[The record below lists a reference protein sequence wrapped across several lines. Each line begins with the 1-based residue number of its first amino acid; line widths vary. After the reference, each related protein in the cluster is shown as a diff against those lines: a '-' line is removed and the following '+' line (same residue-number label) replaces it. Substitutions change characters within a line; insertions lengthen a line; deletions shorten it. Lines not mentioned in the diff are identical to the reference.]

1 MKITQI
7 ELIHLDVPFTPHTNH
22 HMQYWLPHWRISQ
35 LCKITLENGVVG
47 WGETIPNYTWAK
59 VPDKIA
65 ERVVGREA
73 ADLLWEDALGAGV
86 QMALFD
92 AVGKLLNVPAY
103 RLLGNK
109 KVREWCPISWWAM
122 DMPPH
127 DWAQQCVAAVRQ
139 GYMSAKLK
147 ARTWYDLHAALQAIF
162 KVVPEQF
169 ILDLDFNATLDN
181 SANAVKF
188 LSTLTQYSQVAMFES
203 PIPQEDVAGN
213 VQIRQRINRP
223 VAMHYGNPPI
233 MTTLQADVAD
243 GFVLCAGAAD
253 LLKQAHICEEANK
266 PFWLQLVGTGVTTA
280 WAAHFG
286 AVLLQ
291 AKWPAITC
299 MNIWESQLLAEP
311 IQIQSGFM
319 RVPEKPGLGIE
330 IDQAAVEKYRVDYT
344 WVNPPKHVYRYARAN
359 GEITYYGCGKQ
370 ELHRIYPDDAQPIC
384 EPGSSLDVV
393 ADDNSA
399 EFAEL
404 HAAVQNG
411 QVLRRH
417 ERALPPAT
425 VITTEHIPTN
435 KAEILA
441 AMEANWTALQTF
453 LQVLTPE
460 QLAVL
465 DPNGWTIKDHLA
477 HLVDWEIGV
486 VALLTGRSRW
496 AAMGINET
504 TGHANEIDALNTILH
519 EQAKT
524 KSVSQVLAELATTH
538 QELLTVL
545 TGLSDADLYR
555 PYNDYAGNEPLSN
568 GSQAVIYH
576 IVNNSSE
583 HYAEHLPWIRSFIK
597 ATTD

>member
-7 ELIHLDVPFTPHTNH
+7 ELLHLDVPFTPYSNQ

-65 ERVVGREA
+65 ERVVGWEA
-73 ADLLWEDALGAGV
+73 ADLLWEDDLGAGV

-103 RLLGNK
+103 RLLGSK
-109 KVREWCPISWWAM
+109 KVRAWCPISWWAM

-127 DWAQQCVAAVRQ
+127 DWAQQCVAAVAQ

-188 LSTLTQYSQVAMFES
+188 LSALTQYDQVAMFES

-223 VAMHYGNPPI
+223 VAMHYGSPPI

-243 GFVLCAGAAD
+243 GFVLCAGAAN

-299 MNIWESQLLAEP
+299 MNIWESQLLTEP
-311 IQIQSGFM
+311 IQIRSGFM
-319 RVPEKPGLGIE
+319 RVPEAPGLGIT
-330 IDQAAVEKYRVDYT
+330 IDQRAVEKYRVDYT

-384 EPGSSLDVV
+384 EPGSSLDVL
-393 ADDNSA
+393 ADDGSA
-399 EFAEL
+399 EFAQL
-404 HAAVQNG
+404 HTAVQEG
-411 QVLRRH
+411 HVLRRQ
-417 ERALPPAT
+417 E
-425 VITTEHIPTN
+425 
-435 KAEILA
+435 
-441 AMEANWTALQTF
+441 TA
-453 LQVLTPE
+453 
-460 QLAVL
+460 
-465 DPNGWTIKDHLA
+465 K
-477 HLVDWEIGV
+477 
-486 VALLTGRSRW
+486 
-496 AAMGINET
+496 
-504 TGHANEIDALNTILH
+504 
-519 EQAKT
+519 
-524 KSVSQVLAELATTH
+524 
-538 QELLTVL
+538 
-545 TGLSDADLYR
+545 
-555 PYNDYAGNEPLSN
+555 
-568 GSQAVIYH
+568 
-576 IVNNSSE
+576 
-583 HYAEHLPWIRSFIK
+583 
-597 ATTD
+597 